1 MRKTIKNALGETVN
15 ELIKSKIKTS
25 FSEKELKA
33 LGVEIPKVEI
43 NAKDIQ
49 EIRSRINLSQSVF
62 AKVLNVSPS
71 SVRQWE
77 QGKRTPSGST
87 KILLE
92 LLKENP
98 NILNYRIES
107 SAYSKQA

>member
-1 MRKTIKNALGETVN
+1 MRKSIRNAIGDTAK
-15 ELIKSKIKTS
+15 ELIKNNVKTS
-25 FSEKELKA
+25 FTEKELKA
-33 LGVEIPKVEI
+33 LGIEIPKVTI

-49 EIRSRINLSQSVF
+49 EIRKKINLSQSVF
-62 AKVLNVSPS
+62 AKVLNVSLS

-107 SAYSKQA
+107 FEYLKQA

>member
-1 MRKTIKNALGETVN
+1 MRKSIKNAIGDTVN
-15 ELIKSKIKTS
+15 ELLKSNIKTS
-25 FSEKELKA
+25 FSEKELKS
-33 LGVEIPKVEI
+33 LGIEIPKVEI
-43 NAKDIQ
+43 NSKDIQ
-49 EIRSRINLSQSVF
+49 EIRSRTKLSQSVF

-98 NILNYRIES
+98 NILNYRIDS
-107 SAYSKQA
+107 SSYFKQA

>member
-1 MRKTIKNALGETVN
+1 MRRTIKSAIGDTVN
-15 ELIKSKIKTS
+15 ELIKANVKTS
-25 FSEKELKA
+25 FTEKELKA
-33 LGVEIPKVEI
+33 LGIEIPKVEI

-49 EIRSRINLSQSVF
+49 EIRNRINLSQSVF

-107 SAYSKQA
+107 SVHIKQA

>member
-1 MRKTIKNALGETVN
+1 MRKSIKSAVGDTVK
-15 ELIKSKIKTS
+15 ELIKNNVKTS
-25 FSEKELKA
+25 FTEKELKA
-33 LGVEIPKVEI
+33 LGIEIPKVEI
-43 NAKDIQ
+43 NAEDIQ
-49 EIRSRINLSQSVF
+49 EIRTRINLSQSVF

-98 NILNYRIES
+98 KILDYRIES
-107 SAYSKQA
+107 STYLRQA